1 MGFRQIFLEQLA
13 NRRNKSVVREI
24 LVDKLQAF
32 TRKELETSIQLYQ
45 HLKNMGNTF
54 DDLIVFIENERRNAQ
69 TARVKSA
76 VQSTI
81 FLTREQ
87 RKHMKKGGG
96 KRRQENVNT

>member
-13 NRRNKSVVREI
+13 RRHQRPTVREI
-24 LVDKLQAF
+24 LPEKLQAF
-32 TRKELETSIQLYQ
+32 TKKDLETAVQLYV

-96 KRRQENVNT
+96 KRRQANGNT

>member
-1 MGFRQIFLEQLA
+1 MGFREIFLEQLA
-13 NRRNKSVVREI
+13 KRRTRPGVREI
-24 LVDKLQAF
+24 LPEKLQAF
-32 TRKELETSIQLYQ
+32 TKKDLETAIQLYQ

-54 DDLIVFIENERRNAQ
+54 DDLIVFIEDQRRNEM
-69 TARVKSA
+69 TAHVKSA

-96 KRRQENVNT
+96 KRRQ

>member
-13 NRRNKSVVREI
+13 QRRVQPVAKQIQLE
-24 LVDKLQAF
+24 KLQAF
-32 TRKELETSIQLYQ
+32 TRKELETSLQLYQ

-54 DDLIVFIENERRNAQ
+54 EDLAVFIEAERRQAQ
-69 TARVKSA
+69 TASVKSA

-87 RKHMKKGGG
+87 RRHMKKGGG
-96 KRRQENVNT
+96 KRRSV